1 MVTQSRLIAMTD
13 AERTTALAGPPE
25 EVARLLLEAAEA
37 GHAEAQLLT
46 GQICLD
52 GNGVAR
58 DAAEALRWFG
68 LAAKAGNPMAMNM
81 IGRCC
86 EHGWGTVIDKA
97 LAAQWYRS
105 AADRGLAW
113 GMYNLATLYTLGEG
127 VSEHKAQALNLF
139 ERAAALEHAKSINMI
154 GSFYEDGWVV
164 ERNLVTA
171 ASHYRKAAEGGD
183 FRGQFNHAR
192 MLAEAGD
199 LDHARRWLSKMTE
212 TATPAFREKA
222 RMWMT
227 QQTSPIWHDDLIR
240 AVD

>member
-13 AERTTALAGPPE
+13 AERTAALAGPPE
-25 EVARLLLEAAEA
+25 GVARLLLEAAEA

-46 GQICLD
+46 GQIYLD

-58 DAAEALRWFG
+58 DAAAALRWFG

-127 VSEHKAQALNLF
+127 VNEDKAEALNLF

-164 ERNLVTA
+164 ERNLVAA

-183 FRGQFNHAR
+183 FRGQFNYAR

-199 LDHARRWLSKMTE
+199 LDHARHWLSKMTE
-212 TATPAFREKA
+212 TATRAFREKA

-240 AVD
+240 AMD

>member
-13 AERTTALAGPPE
+13 AERTAALAGPPE

-46 GQICLD
+46 GQIYLD

-58 DAAEALRWFG
+58 DTAEALRWFG

-127 VSEHKAQALNLF
+127 VSEDKAEALNLF

-154 GSFYEDGWVV
+154 GSFYEDGWVA

-199 LDHARRWLSKMTE
+199 LDHARHWLSKMTE

-227 QQTSPIWHDDLIR
+227 QQPSPIWHDDLIR